1 MNERSEEEQSD
12 FRRKINAIH
21 LSMKKKYEQ
30 LQLKYAEQSIPVQIH
45 RERRRSVRFYL
56 GKNGGIIRLPLFLSA
71 AQEKVYLDQFREW
84 LRKQLNKRADKGQAQ
99 PPKTYEN
106 GDTVQ
111 VGSRSYQLL
120 ISYEDRRTH
129 GGGLSKGIIK
139 LSLSRDASPE
149 SLEKDIP
156 TLLSRLISKDFQ
168 PEISRRVQEL
178 NDRHFQRDIGQVRLK
193 HTHTVWGSCSRK
205 RNINLSSRLLFAPP
219 DVIDYVIIHELA
231 HLVEMNHS
239 KRFWQ
244 LVETAMPNYLEKE
257 KWLKENGHL
266 CSF

>member
-1 MNERSEEEQSD
+1 MNR
-12 FRRKINAIH
+12 
-21 LSMKKKYEQ
+21 KYETQ
-30 LQLKYAEQSIPVQIH
+30 HLEFNGRRIAIQIH

-71 AQEKVYLDQFREW
+71 GQEKVYLDQFREW

-99 PPKTYEN
+99 PPKTYQN
-106 GDTVQ
+106 GDTIQ
-111 VGSRSYQLL
+111 VGQRSYRLA
-120 ISYEDRRTH
+120 ISYQDRQTH
-129 GGGLSKGIIK
+129 SGRLSNGII
-139 LSLSRDASPE
+139 LLLLSRYASPE
-149 SLEKDIP
+149 SLQKDIP
-156 TLLSRLISKDFQ
+156 TLLSRLISNDFL
-168 PEISRRVQEL
+168 PDISRRVKEL
-178 NDRHFQRDIGQVRLK
+178 NERHFQKAVGQVRLK

-239 KRFWQ
+239 ERFWQ
-244 LVETAMPNYLEKE
+244 LVEKVMPDYQEKE

-266 CSF
+266 CNF

>member
-1 MNERSEEEQSD
+1 MS
-12 FRRKINAIH
+12 
-21 LSMKKKYEQ
+21 KKYEPHQ
-30 LQLKYAEQSIPVQIH
+30 LEFNGRRIPIQIY

-71 AQEKVYLDQFREW
+71 GQENVYLDQFREW
-84 LRKQLNKRADKGQAQ
+84 LRKQLNKRADKGQVQ
-99 PPKTYEN
+99 PPKRYQN
-106 GDTVQ
+106 GDIIQ
-111 VGSRSYQLL
+111 VGSRHYQLA

-129 GGGLSKGIIK
+129 GGRLSNGVIE
-139 LSLSRDASPE
+139 LSLSQHATPE
-149 SLEKDIP
+149 SLQEDIP
-156 TLLSRLISKDFQ
+156 TLLSRLISKDCL
-168 PEISRRVQEL
+168 PDISRRVKEL
-178 NDRHFQRDIGQVRLK
+178 NDRHFQKDIGQVRLK

-219 DVIDYVIIHELA
+219 EVIDYVIIHELA

-239 KRFWQ
+239 KRFWR
-244 LVETAMPNYLEKE
+244 LVEQAMPDYREKE